1 VARDIPIGNGNLLV
15 AFDRGYRIRDFYFP
29 HVGQENH
36 TGADP
41 FRFGVWRNG
50 RFAWVPEGWTLSLN
64 YLDETMVTDV
74 ALENPDLGLGMRSND
89 IVDFH
94 ENVFLRKLTVTNTS
108 GEEADVRVFF
118 CHDFHIYG
126 NDIGDTA
133 VFRPETGS
141 LVHYKDRRYFLIN
154 VFRAGRFGIRHFA
167 TGQKEHGPYKGT
179 WKDAED
185 GSLSGNPIAQG
196 SVDSVISVRLCL
208 GPGKSETFFY
218 WISAGKSL
226 SEVMELNT
234 KIMAKTPARLLKR
247 THDYWRLWAGK
258 ENLNFGLLPSSVT
271 DLYRRSLLIIRTQID
286 HTGSITAANDSDAIA
301 FNRDT
306 YSYMWP
312 RDGALTAHAL
322 DLAGYPEISRSFFAL
337 AARIIEKEGF
347 FLHKYNPS
355 GTPASSWHPWLK
367 DGRPQLPIQEDET
380 ALVVWALWRHY
391 LLYRDIEFIKPLYRP
406 LIKRAG
412 NLMLRFRDLE
422 TGLPLPSYD
431 LWEERHG
438 VLTFTTSAVYGGLV
452 GAAGFTRAFGED
464 SLADE
469 FGEAAER
476 MRNAMDRYLYLP
488 EEGRF
493 ARMIRMED
501 GEVAEV
507 DSTVDSSLFGLFA
520 FGAYGPEDERVVSTM
535 KQVHE
540 KLRLRTPSGGI
551 ARYED
556 DGYYRVSD
564 KTTGNPWFISTL
576 WLAWHHIASARG
588 MEGLDKALDILEWTA
603 SRAMPSGVLSEQIDP
618 FTGGPLS
625 VSPLTWSHATF
636 VTVVHKYLERFLEIE
651 RCEACGH
658 PLHSKFAD
666 RYTAR
671 PGQSGGPEKNI

>member
-1 VARDIPIGNGNLLV
+1 MARDIPVGNGRLLV

-36 TGADP
+36 TGAEP
-41 FRFGVWRNG
+41 FRFGVWRSG
-50 RFAWVPEGWTLSLN
+50 RFAWVPDGWDVSLD

-74 ALENPDLGLGMRSND
+74 ALENGELGLSMRCND

-94 ENVFLRKLTVTNTS
+94 ENVFLRKITVTNTS
-108 GEEADVRVFF
+108 GEDADVRVFF
-118 CHDFHIYG
+118 GHDFHIYG

-133 VFRPETGS
+133 VFRPEAGA
-141 LVHYKDRRYFLIN
+141 LVHYKDRRYFLVN
-154 VFRAGRFGIRHFA
+154 VFSSGRFGIRRFA

-185 GSLSGNPIAQG
+185 GELSGNPVAQG

-208 GPGKSETFFY
+208 GPGKSDTFFY
-218 WISAGKSL
+218 WICAGKSL
-226 SEVMELNT
+226 ADVTDLNT
-234 KIMAKTPARLLKR
+234 KVMAKTPARLLKR
-247 THDYWRLWAGK
+247 THDYWRLWALK
-258 ENLNFGLLPSSVT
+258 ESLNLNLELLPGGVR
-271 DLYRRSLLIIRTQID
+271 DLYSRSLLIMRTQID
-286 HTGSITAANDSDAIA
+286 HTGSIIAANDSDAVS

-337 AARIIEKEGF
+337 SARIIEKEGY

-355 GTPASSWHPWLK
+355 GTPASSWHPWLL
-367 DGRPQLPIQEDET
+367 DGKPQLPIQEDET

-406 LIKRAG
+406 LIKNAG

-431 LWEERHG
+431 LWEERQG
-438 VLTFTTSAVYGGLV
+438 ILTFTTAAVYGGLRA
-452 GAAGFTRAFGED
+452 AAGFTRAFGED

-469 FGEAAER
+469 FSEAAGQ
-476 MRNAMDRYLYLP
+476 MRAGMDRYLYLP
-488 EEGRF
+488 EKGRF
-493 ARMIRMED
+493 ARMIRMD
-501 GEVAEV
+501 GGEVTEV
-507 DSTVDSSLFGLFA
+507 DDTVDSSLFGAFA
-520 FGAYGPEDERVVSTM
+520 FGAYAPEDEKVVSTM
-535 KQVHE
+535 AQVHE
-540 KLRLRTPSGGI
+540 KLHLRAPSGGL

-556 DGYYRVSD
+556 DGYYRVST

-576 WLAWHHIASARG
+576 WLAWHHIASATGRD
-588 MEGLDKALDILEWTA
+588 GLEKGLDILRWTA
-603 SRAMPSGVLSEQIDP
+603 QRAMRSGVLSEQIDP

-625 VSPLTWSHATF
+625 VSPLTWNHATF
-636 VTVVHKYLERFLEIE
+636 VTVVHKYLGRRREME
-651 RCEACGH
+651 RCRTCGH
-658 PLHSKFAD
+658 P
-666 RYTAR
+666 
-671 PGQSGGPEKNI
+671 IV